1 MSEAKLRTLCNQ
13 SGISCRRKDNSFMTA
28 REMLTALRMKRP
40 AEIKQNPENLVTEWY
55 NMFRQYPEIFPD
67 AYFRFLKA
75 NLEES
80 LNKGTYIY
88 NNGVLLTWKQ
98 YQKGNDYAKP
108 GDFSLEKM
116 VSANPGNGQAQKTMT
131 QFLKKVPRG
140 TVCYLKV
147 AAHNSRAIC
156 FYKKNEFRQVSRIDF
171 GSIPG
176 LLMKRG

>member
-1 MSEAKLRTLCNQ
+1 
-13 SGISCRRKDNSFMTA
+13 MTA